1 MMSKDCISGT
11 PAFIMVAICRVKRA
25 ISSGLIFFPALSREA
40 DFLRTL
46 VGLMPCLRSWALTR
60 AGFCPEISPLTLEPF
75 LSVPSQAK
83 VLVRSAF
90 SAMVN
95 PWSRG

>member
-1 MMSKDCISGT
+1 M
-11 PAFIMVAICRVKRA
+11 
-25 ISSGLIFFPALSREA
+25 GLIFFPALSREV

-46 VGLMPCLRSWALTR
+46 MGLMPCLRSWAFTS
-60 AGFCPEISPLTLEPF
+60 AGFCPLSSPLTFEPF
-75 LSVPSQAK
+75 LSVPSQTK
-83 VLVRSAF
+83 VLVLSAF